1 MKSIVKFAAIFM
13 AVFIMVSGSAMAGT
27 IYVKGVMQIT
37 MRTSPGVENKV
48 VAMVDSG
55 DTLEILERNDE
66 WSRVRNTKGKEGWVL
81 TRYLTSEMPVV
92 LLFEGLKKKNAELSE
107 TLERLQAENVELSA
121 TEAKLQELEKSYAML
136 KNEAADFLDL
146 KKRYDEVTM
155 KFKDQ
160 QERIAILEK
169 SLGKEDL
176 KWFMGGAGVLLLG
189 MLLGMV
195 ARKKKR
201 NSLL

>member
-1 MKSIVKFAAIFM
+1 M

-48 VAMVDSG
+48 VAMVESG

-92 LLFEGLKKKNAELSE
+92 LLFEGLKKKNAEISGAMEL
-107 TLERLQAENVELSA
+107 LKAENARLSA
-121 TEAKLQELEKSYAML
+121 TEAKLQELEKSYSLL
-136 KNEAADFLDL
+136 KNEAANFLDL
-146 KKRYDEVTM
+146 KKRYDEVTRG
-155 KFKDQ
+155 FKEQ
-160 QERIAILEK
+160 QERISLLEK
-169 SLGKEDL
+169 SLGKEDI

-189 MLLGMV
+189 IMLGMV

>member
-1 MKSIVKFAAIFM
+1 
-13 AVFIMVSGSAMAGT
+13 MVSGSALAGT
-27 IYVKGVMQIT
+27 VYVKGVMQIT
-37 MRTSPGVENKV
+37 MRTDPGVENKV

-55 DTLEILERNDE
+55 DTLEILQRNDE
-66 WSRVRNTKGKEGWVL
+66 WSRVRNAKGKEGWVL

-107 TLERLQAENVELSA
+107 ALELLKAENLRLSA
-121 TEAKLQELEKSYAML
+121 TEPKLQELEKSYSLL
-136 KNEAADFLDL
+136 KNEAANFLDL

-155 KFKDQ
+155 GFKEQ
-160 QERIAILEK
+160 QERISLLEK
-169 SLGKEDL
+169 SLGKEDI

-189 MLLGMV
+189 IMLGMV

>member
-1 MKSIVKFAAIFM
+1 MKSIVEFAAIFM

-37 MRTSPGVENKV
+37 MRTAPGVENKV

-66 WSRVRNTKGKEGWVL
+66 WSRVRKTKGKAGWVL

-121 TEAKLQELEKSYAML
+121 TEAKLQELEKSYVLL

-160 QERIAILEK
+160 QERIALLEK